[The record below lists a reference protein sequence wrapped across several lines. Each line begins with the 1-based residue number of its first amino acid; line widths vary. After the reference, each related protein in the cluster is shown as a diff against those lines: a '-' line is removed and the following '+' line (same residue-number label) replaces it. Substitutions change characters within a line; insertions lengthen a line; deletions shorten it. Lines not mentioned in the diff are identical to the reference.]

1 MQTDVTQ
8 SSTESGAAKE
18 KETQDISRMISDLNE
33 VRMRLDYVVRKLADT
48 QRDDVHDSD
57 GAETVEAFRVQL
69 AGQFD
74 RIREKLVAKIPA
86 PA

>member
-1 MQTDVTQ
+1 MQTNIMQ
-8 SSTESGAAKE
+8 SSTESDAAKE
-18 KETQDISRMISDLNE
+18 KETQAISHMISDLNE

-48 QRDDVHDSD
+48 QRDEVEDPGGV
-57 GAETVEAFRVQL
+57 ETVEAFRVQL

-74 RIREKLVAKIPA
+74 RIREKLVAKIPP

>member
-8 SSTESGAAKE
+8 SSTESDAAK
-18 KETQDISRMISDLNE
+18 KQETQAISRMISDLNE

-48 QRDDVHDSD
+48 QRDDVEDPA

-74 RIREKLVAKIPA
+74 RIREKLVAKIPTRA
-86 PA
+86 

>member
-1 MQTDVTQ
+1 MHTDVRQ
-8 SSTESGAAKE
+8 SSTESSAAKE
-18 KETQDISRMISDLNE
+18 KETLAISRMISDLNE

-48 QRDDVHDSD
+48 QRNDVEDPG

-74 RIREKLVAKIPA
+74 SIREKLVAKIPTQA
-86 PA
+86 